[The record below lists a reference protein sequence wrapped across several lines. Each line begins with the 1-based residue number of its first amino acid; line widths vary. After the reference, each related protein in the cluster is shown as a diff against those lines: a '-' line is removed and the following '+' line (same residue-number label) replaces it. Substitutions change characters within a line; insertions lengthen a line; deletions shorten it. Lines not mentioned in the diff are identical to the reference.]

1 MELSFLRN
9 IILAIF
15 YFRLISLHIV
25 GRFSLISHSRG
36 NSMKKEVKIFIWKI
50 LFYLESFLQI
60 SFQVL
65 QFSCVVALLPKWSGP
80 FGQIRIQ
87 VAFLSR
93 GSLFELISSRSYLTK
108 VSSFIFSEPESSAS
122 NYLIYSSETSFIKS
136 C

>member
-1 MELSFLRN
+1 MESSFLRN

-36 NSMKKEVKIFIWKI
+36 NSMKKEVKIFYLKI

-87 VAFLSR
+87 VASLSR
-93 GSLFELISSRSYLTK
+93 GSLFELISSRSK

-122 NYLIYSSETSFIKS
+122 NYLLYLSETGLI
-136 C
+136 